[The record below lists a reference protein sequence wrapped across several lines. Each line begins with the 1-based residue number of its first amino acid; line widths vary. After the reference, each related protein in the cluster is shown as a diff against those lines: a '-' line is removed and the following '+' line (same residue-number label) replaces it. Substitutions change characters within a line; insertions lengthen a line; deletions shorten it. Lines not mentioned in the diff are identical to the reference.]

1 MQEYIIQHSGSTT
14 LITLNDEM
22 EDIMKIVKSPGD
34 SGLLLKEIIKTIQ
47 NEVKERNGRFLITL
61 LGNLLSGKGIIRAT
75 KEKKLLISAMD
86 LRDL

>member
-34 SGLLLKEIIKTIQ
+34 SGLLLKEVSKTIQ
-47 NEVKERNGRFLITL
+47 NEVKNEMEGFL
-61 LGNLLSGKGIIRAT
+61 
-75 KEKKLLISAMD
+75 
-86 LRDL
+86 LRY